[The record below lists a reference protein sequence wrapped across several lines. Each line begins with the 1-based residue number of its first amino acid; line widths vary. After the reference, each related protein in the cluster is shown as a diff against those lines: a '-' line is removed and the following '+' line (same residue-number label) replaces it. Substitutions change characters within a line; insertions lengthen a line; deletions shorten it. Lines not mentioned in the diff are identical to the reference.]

1 MIGKLK
7 ENKMK
12 KLTPIKKAYNAL
24 LEEGVIVDPPEGN
37 RIIITIE
44 AAKKIYK
51 ENIEVWNF
59 DKAREIASKAAGVP
73 LIYSAIN
80 DAFAIIEYIDGDH
93 RKDLSPYDDFVSRFV
108 REYQNISGFTQ
119 FWCHL
124 LDVNSFIFR
133 KNGTVQEWLTEQ
145 STPNAPVLVSDG
157 IKRNLPEDHGFLHL
171 GDPDRKYLKN
181 ECLMGTLPDVIET
194 SWYNAINQAIE
205 KLLSYTV
212 QDAMDKWLEKKY
224 QPDGGYYSLYIF
236 SYTQRDM
243 ESHIQSRKN
252 FQNIANKL
260 SDKYGMK
267 FSGNYPKDDI
277 DEALKK
283 WIKAKYTGYKTK
295 TMVHS
300 ISPIEAR
307 MKVIEAAYLLEN
319 NIECSDRMSKM
330 SNL

>member
-1 MIGKLK
+1 MSEITSIK
-7 ENKMK
+7 
-12 KLTPIKKAYNAL
+12 PITKAYNAL
-24 LEEGVIVDPPEGN
+24 LEKGVIVNPPEGN

-44 AAKKIYK
+44 AAKKIYN
-51 ENIEVWNF
+51 ENVEVWNF
-59 DKAREIASKAAGVP
+59 DKARQMASKVAGVP
-73 LIYSAIN
+73 LIYSEIN
-80 DAFAIIEYIDGDH
+80 DNFAIIEHIDVDH
-93 RKDLSPYDDFVSRFV
+93 TKDLSPYDDFVSRHT
-108 REYQNISGFTQ
+108 REYQIISGFTK
-119 FWCHL
+119 FWGHL
-124 LDVNSFIFR
+124 LDVNSYVFR
-133 KNGTVQEWLTEQ
+133 KDGTVQEWVTEQ

-157 IKRNLPEDHGFLHL
+157 IKRSLPEEYGFLHI
-171 GDPDRKYLKN
+171 GDYDNKCFKN
-181 ECLMGTLPDVIET
+181 ECLIGTLPDAIES
-194 SWYNAINQAIE
+194 SWYKAINEAIE
-205 KLLSYTV
+205 KLLSYPV

-236 SYTQRDM
+236 SYTQRDI

-252 FQNIANKL
+252 FQKIANKL
-260 SDKYGMK
+260 SEKYGMK
-267 FSGNYPKDDI
+267 FSGNYPEDNI

-307 MKVIEAAYLLEN
+307 MKVIEAAYLIEN